1 MSITLPV
8 DGQLDWGDE
17 LNTAISQV
25 ETDAANAQNAID
37 QHAANFPTDPH
48 GDRSYANSLVSPI
61 LAGVNLPNGL
71 VQLNADG
78 TIPPQLIAQP
88 GSVGGTFTNVYDVVA
103 TYGAPRNN
111 GQDASVAIQNALN
124 DAAAAGGGEVWVPA
138 GVYSLADYV
147 VIGSN
152 TWLHLAEGA
161 WMRRIVG
168 LSTPPYLLTNCRFGT
183 NDSPG
188 AQNIMV
194 SGGRWDAV
202 GIGNLTASCT
212 AMFFIQVTKLTIK
225 DLIINSV
232 FNNCAIELNGCKVV
246 KLEHIHFT
254 GIGSNF
260 LFATVPACRLNSS
273 SLSTTPAGL
282 ANSLYNNAICQ
293 AVSMNHIG
301 TDTTTFANNAYGAV
315 AGSDLHAT
323 GFDHGP
329 VTTVGAYSVSTL
341 ANNLLSANW
350 SQHAEAGNS
359 FA

>member
-1 MSITLPV
+1 MPITLPV

-17 LNTAISQV
+17 LNTAINQV
-25 ETDAANAQNAID
+25 EADAANAQHTID
-37 QHAANFPTDPH
+37 QHSANFPSDPH
-48 GDRSYANSLVSPI
+48 GDRAFANSLVSPL

-71 VQLNADG
+71 VQLNSDG

-111 GQDASVAIQNALN
+111 GQDASAAIQRALD

-168 LSTPPYLLTNCRFGT
+168 LSTPQFLLTNCRFGT
-183 NDSPG
+183 NNTPG
-188 AQNIMV
+188 QQNIMV
-194 SGGRWDAV
+194 SGGRWDTV
-202 GIGNLTASCT
+202 GIGSLTAGCT
-212 AMFFIQVTKLTIK
+212 AMFFIQVTKLTLK
-225 DLIINSV
+225 DMIINSV

-246 KLEHIHFT
+246 KMEHIHFT

-260 LFATVPACRLNSS
+260 FHPTVPACRLNSS
-273 SLSTTPAGL
+273 SISTTLAGL
-282 ANSLYNNAICQ
+282 ANSLYNNAVCQ
-293 AVSMNHIG
+293 AVSMHHLG
-301 TDTTTFANNAYGAV
+301 VDSTTFTNNCYGAV

-323 GFDHGP
+323 GFTHGP
-329 VTTVGAYSVSTL
+329 VTTVGAYTVAPL
-341 ANNLLSANW
+341 ANNLLTTFWN
-350 SQHAEAGNS
+350 QHAEAGNS